1 MKTRK
6 KYSPLSSVQKT
17 LAEGSTAI
25 LEDGTIVKDATRLSL
40 QGRYWV
46 GTIAEGRIGERA
58 DGQAA
63 QFNAEQVIEVADLP
77 TAD

>member
-1 MKTRK
+1 MKPRK
-6 KYSPLSSVQKT
+6 KYEPLTAVQKS

-25 LEDGTIVKDATRLSL
+25 LADGTIVKDAMRLSDS
-40 QGRYWV
+40 GRFWV

-63 QFNAEQVIEVADLP
+63 QFNAESVIDVVSTD
-77 TAD
+77 